1 MMTGKKPKEVQTS
14 YHVRFNPK
22 NNLHM
27 AAALFL
33 ALVRGKY
40 KTAFVVAAIDAYRK
54 LHPYGVDYK
63 ELEEIQKRTW
73 RPFKPKS
80 PIVENLERRAQL
92 EPVMAVTTPDTLDSG
107 TGENARVNDAI
118 DQAMDHY
125 EII

>member
-1 MMTGKKPKEVQTS
+1 MMVINPKKVQTS
-14 YHVRFNPK
+14 YHIRFNPK

-73 RPFKPKS
+73 HPFKPKF
-80 PIVENLERRAQL
+80 PITENLERRAQS
-92 EPVMAVTTPDTLDSG
+92 EPVTAATPPDTSDSG
-107 TGENARVNDAI
+107 TGEDARANDAI

-125 EII
+125 GIE